1 MHRFCLTVGLVFA
14 LVSCRESTE
23 PGSVIYDL
31 DAIQVGVRV
40 APGTITAGAS
50 ASVTVTLK
58 NTLAFPVEISSC
70 PIYFWVQGS
79 GGQIVG
85 GSNAIGCLA
94 GTFVYMPLKFR
105 PFETKTMQFE
115 WQETQNV
122 AAGVYDVF
130 AWVNDP
136 QRASSP
142 ARITVISST

>member
-1 MHRFCLTVGLVFA
+1 MHRFCLTAGLAIA

-23 PGSVIYDL
+23 PGTVIYDL
-31 DAIQVGVRV
+31 NAIQVGVRV
-40 APGTITAGAS
+40 APGTIAAGAS
-50 ASVTVTLK
+50 ANVSVTLK
-58 NTLAFPVEISSC
+58 NTVAHPVEISSC

-79 GGQIVG
+79 GGRIVG
-85 GSNAIGCLA
+85 GSNAIACLA

-105 PFETKTMQFE
+105 PFETKTIQFE

-130 AWVNDP
+130 GWVNDP

-142 ARITVISST
+142 ARITVISAN